1 MASPDP
7 ARGSSR
13 SGGSI
18 LSSEAIERSR
28 HNAFLGAAALVSATN
43 DPRSEAN
50 KTGWFGLKAP
60 PDNSWKD
67 PPPPLDSWKY
77 PEVTVADL
85 QRYLQIV
92 GNGRVEQFHQDR
104 ESLAEGH
111 RQQLLV
117 EGQGGASVPLMVLIL
132 TSVGRMRPFR

>member
-1 MASPDP
+1 MANPPP

-13 SGGSI
+13 SGPI
-18 LSSEAIERSR
+18 LSNEAIERSR

-43 DPRSEAN
+43 DPRSDAN

-77 PEVTVADL
+77 PEVTISDL

-117 EGQGGASVPLMVLIL
+117 EGQGRASSHQMVFML
-132 TSVGRMRPFR
+132 SSEGGRKPNC